1 MGYPDGLLS
10 GCLFGWLAGCHLG
23 VVASPSLGQIMHMT
37 PRIFSENIEK
47 RGPVFE
53 PVFRPR
59 FLIPRKEKVLKKRPY
74 SGLEYWTAFRR
85 FFVFFSAFSFRAY
98 VLFGRVSSGLRRTIQ
113 CSGSV
118 GILLGLFRSHC
129 CNYYFSGLVCDG
141 NASRGQG
148 NRTANASKNQSAIRS
163 SKRALVAL
171 PGFGR

>member
-1 MGYPDGLLS
+1 MHSGYPDGLLS
-10 GCLFGWLAGCHLG
+10 GCLFGRLAGCHLG

-85 FFVFFSAFSFRAY
+85 FFCVFFSVFVCLRAFLGVCPRVFGERFNVLGVSVSCLAY
-98 VLFGRVSSGLRRTIQ
+98 
-113 CSGSV
+113 
-118 GILLGLFRSHC
+118 LG
-129 CNYYFSGLVCDG
+129 
-141 NASRGQG
+141 
-148 NRTANASKNQSAIRS
+148 AI
-163 SKRALVAL
+163 VAIIIFL
-171 PGFGR
+171 G